1 MATQLNEW
9 LTIDK
14 TSGTGNAEITLTASS
29 SQELNDRVTSLR
41 INGKGI
47 VSLLNVRQLAFVPTF
62 SISPNPIHF
71 TSDGSEIEVTITGN
85 TPWELI
91 ADDWVTISDN
101 YGTPYDGPLTK
112 TIKISADINTGE
124 YRQGVLTV
132 KSKSSDTVYTSVAIT
147 QNAFNVEDYVQ
158 MVYETQSDN
167 ETLYLFLNN
176 SKDGYLTKYIEGSG
190 SNIIWRKSDNVKTII
205 IDGVVYDVA
214 NSPYLTPL
222 RDGFIMPNKGEH
234 YVYVKFT
241 DNRISQSGQSRTR
254 PAFYENKSLKRITIP
269 SHYTVQDNDYH
280 YGLFLNCTN
289 LEYVDLNGVN
299 CYVSNNHE
307 SSAPFYG
314 CNIKTILNYGAGGGI
329 RERLCED
336 MDRLET
342 FTTYNNE
349 LPTSIGFNAFSNCTK
364 LSNDFIL
371 KYIHKKTG
379 TDIGAGAFKNCSL
392 INGVDGTI
400 DFSGW
405 NNIYGSAFEGCHLIK
420 EVYVNGEGV
429 TEQTR
434 FGQAYVENSAFYGIG
449 EIIHL
454 VDGVP
459 CGLINTTFKKAI
471 FHKKHNNDYW
481 LSYLRQYET
490 DNYPQL
496 EEIVFLSQERED
508 LSNSGPLFEYLP
520 NIKKLV
526 FNSMLPPIVD
536 YDTFQGSPYGG
547 ELIYP
552 NGADYSQI
560 LSTEPY
566 YLGYYGWNGNT
577 M

>member
-1 MATQLNEW
+1 MAKLNDW

-14 TSGTGNAEITLTASS
+14 LSGEGNATITLTASS

-41 INGKGI
+41 IDGKGI

-62 SISPNPIHF
+62 SITPNPIQF

-158 MVYETQSDN
+158 MVYETKSDN
-167 ETLYLFLNN
+167 ETLYLFLGD

-205 IDGVVYDVA
+205 IDGVVYDIA
-214 NSPYLTPL
+214 NDSYMTPI
-222 RDGFIMPNKGEH
+222 RDGFIIPKAGEH

-241 DNRISQSGQSRTR
+241 DNRISKSGQSRSN
-254 PAFYENKSLKRITIP
+254 PAFYKNKSLKRITIP

-289 LEYVDLNGVN
+289 LEYVDLNGVD
-299 CYVSNNHE
+299 CYVSNNTE
-307 SSAPFYG
+307 YSAPFYG
-314 CNIKTILNYGAGGGI
+314 CNLKTLLNVKLIDGGI
-329 RERLCED
+329 PALLCRD
-336 MDRLET
+336 MDKLET
-342 FTTYNNE
+342 FTIYNNE
-349 LPTSIGFNAFSNCTK
+349 TPTYIGVSAFANCVKLPNE
-364 LSNDFIL
+364 FIL

-379 TDIGAGAFKNCSL
+379 TEIAGLAFANCVL
-392 INGVDGTI
+392 LNGDNGTI

-405 NNIYGSAFEGCHLIK
+405 SKINNGAFQGCNLIN
-420 EVYVNGEGV
+420 EVYVNGSGV
-429 TEQTR
+429 YGQPP
-434 FGQAYVENSAFYGIG
+434 FGISGGGNSAFYGIG
-449 EIIHL
+449 EVLHL

-459 CGLINTTFKKAI
+459 FNLANTTFKKAI
-471 FHKKHNNDYW
+471 CYKQREQNYW
-481 LSYLRQYET
+481 FGSALQYST
-490 DNYPQL
+490 DNYSQL
-496 EEIVFLSQERED
+496 EEIEFLSQERED
-508 LSNSGPLFEYLP
+508 FTDEWRLLQYLP

-526 FNSMLPPIVD
+526 FNSILPPIVE
-536 YDTFQGSPYGG
+536 YDTFENSPYGG
-547 ELIYP
+547 EVIYP

-566 YLGYYGWNGNT
+566 YLGYYGWNGKN